1 MSFNNNKNESHL
13 DKQLHRNTQT
23 KVHPSLHHAKIYK
36 YVTLHKSTTYV
47 SLRI

>member
-23 KVHPSLHHAKIYK
+23 KVHPSLHHAKIYNM
-36 YVTLHKSTTYV
+36 
-47 SLRI
+47 SLYINQQHMFH